1 MAQVRVGAD
10 RVRGRVQ
17 LALSRRTLVLAQ
29 NLPLPVRQGY
39 DFRVLQ
45 NVVGLTALGPVT
57 VFGLRVDDDPPPPPP
72 GVTWTTSRDGEPT
85 RPRFGTE
92 ALAWMR
98 EPDGSPYDQ
107 FRSEIVTTE
116 ITDLIAN
123 LAPDIIVVE
132 DFAFLPHLATI
143 AASRAFTVFDFHNVL
158 PDLFDQLAQSA
169 STSQRAQ
176 ATIWRRTRDRM
187 QRDTEVAL
195 QAADAIWVTSPR
207 DLDLLANSVKF
218 DGRMH
223 VVPNTVDVD
232 AYDFVAAPRG
242 GRTLV
247 YPAMFRFPPNLRAAE
262 FLATELLPEL
272 PGYSLEL
279 VGDQASAELRTL
291 AENPA
296 VSVVGRVDDVRP
308 YLARASAM
316 PVALFAGSGTRLK
329 ILEGW
334 ASGCPVVSTAKGA
347 EGLDCE
353 WGVHLLRAETATE
366 FVDAIRALEHEPELA
381 GALSRAGRALVT
393 KRYSWAAAREAIRG
407 ALKQ

>member
-1 MAQVRVGAD
+1 M
-10 RVRGRVQ
+10 
-17 LALSRRTLVLAQ
+17 SRRTLVLAQ
-29 NLPLPVRQGY
+29 NLPLPVRQGS

-45 NVVGLTALGPVT
+45 NVVGLTALGPVSAY
-57 VFGLRVDDDPPPPPP
+57 GMRADADMPPPPS
-72 GVTWTTSRDGEPT
+72 GVVSWTTSRDPEPT
-85 RPRFGTE
+85 RTRVGTG
-92 ALAWMR
+92 ALEWMR

-107 FRSEIVTTE
+107 FRSAIVAAE
-116 ITDLIAN
+116 VASLIAEFV
-123 LAPDIIVVE
+123 PDTILVE
-132 DFAFLPHLATI
+132 DFAFLPHLEAI
-143 AASRAFTVFDFHNVL
+143 VASGAFTVFDLHNVL
-158 PDLFDQLAQSA
+158 PDLFGQLAESA

-207 DLDLLANSVKF
+207 DLDLLAASVKF
-218 DGRMH
+218 DGRLH
-223 VVPNTVDVD
+223 VVPNTIDVD
-232 AYDFVAAPRG
+232 TYDFVPAPRT

-262 FLATELLPEL
+262 FLATELLPDL

-296 VSVVGRVDDVRP
+296 VSVIGRVDDVRP
-308 YLARASAM
+308 YLARAVAM

-366 FVDAIRALEHEPELA
+366 FADAIRAIVNEPELA
-381 GALSRAGRALVT
+381 TALSHAGRALVT
-393 KRYSWAAAREAIRG
+393 ERYSWAAARAAIQV
-407 ALKQ
+407 ALEP